1 MINYAR
7 YRRRLE
13 KTYEDKCTI
22 SRFGPKKQP
31 NGSTK
36 QELQVVHADIPCRI
50 SQKSLGSNGQTESAN
65 NISYE
70 IKLFISPDI
79 EIKQGDT
86 VNVTRGTLVH
96 LYTAGE
102 PFPYQTHQEVSL
114 QRKDK
119 A

>member
-1 MINYAR
+1 MNTRR
-7 YRRRLE
+7 YRRAIE
-13 KTYEDKCTI
+13 KLYEDKCTI
-22 SRFGPKKQP
+22 SRYGPVKQP

-36 QELQVVHADIPCRI
+36 QELHAVYTDTPCQI

-70 IKLFISPDI
+70 TKLFISPDI

-86 VNVTRGTLVH
+86 LKVLRGH
-96 LYTAGE
+96 LESIYTAGE
-102 PFPYQTHQEVSL
+102 PFPYSTHQEVTL

>member
-1 MINYAR
+1 MNPRR
-7 YRRRLE
+7 YRRAIE
-13 KTYEDKCTI
+13 KLYEDKCTI
-22 SRFGPKKQP
+22 SRYGPVTQP

-36 QELQVVHADIPCRI
+36 NELHAIYNDVPCRI
-50 SQKSLGSNGQTESAN
+50 SQKSLGSNGQTESTN
-65 NISYE
+65 NIAYD

-86 VNVTRGTLVH
+86 VNVVRGTH
-96 LYTAGE
+96 ERLYTAGE
-102 PFPYQTHQEVSL
+102 PFLYQTHQEISL